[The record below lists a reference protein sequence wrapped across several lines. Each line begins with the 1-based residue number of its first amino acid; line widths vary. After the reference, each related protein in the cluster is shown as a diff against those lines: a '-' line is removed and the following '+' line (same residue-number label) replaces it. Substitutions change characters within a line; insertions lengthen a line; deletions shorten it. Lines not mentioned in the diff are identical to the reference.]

1 MSVKEFINNVSTEN
15 LKKNLFFLSRDIPFR
30 TVLYHRPWHER
41 SSLQEVDDFIADYAR
56 QCGAQVNPIPI
67 KVRPFRCNPSKP
79 LHHWYDA
86 PLENDPWYDTANVEV
101 TIPGTEKP
109 EEIVQLASHKDSP
122 SWINSPGAY
131 DNAVGTVC
139 NLEIIR
145 LLAAAPRK
153 RTVRILFCN
162 EEHTPWH
169 SLTYATACAE
179 RKDKIIAV
187 LNNDSVSGG
196 LTEEERAMGI
206 KRYCA
211 QWATPEGK
219 KLADFMVSRAA
230 VYGLPVEAVTR
241 EKAVND
247 DDGMF
252 ITAGFPCT
260 VMNIGSDQYRDKE
273 YHQEGDIPERV
284 DLENLTLSVKLILGA
299 VCELADNGL
308 QILVQ

>member
-1 MSVKEFINNVSTEN
+1 MSINGFINQVNRDE
-15 LKKNLFFLSRDIPFR
+15 LKKNLFYLSRDPLPFR

-41 SSLQEVDDFIADYAR
+41 SSLQEADDFIAAYAR
-56 QCGAQVNPIPI
+56 ECGAEVNVIPN
-67 KVRPFRCNPSKP
+67 KVKPFRCNPSKP

-86 PLENDPWYDTANVEV
+86 PQEDDPWYDAANIEV
-101 TIPGTEKP
+101 IIPGT
-109 EEIVQLASHKDSP
+109 EIVQLASHKDSP

-131 DNAVGTVC
+131 DNAVGTIC

-145 LLAAAPRK
+145 ILAASPQK

-162 EEHTPWH
+162 EEHSPWH
-169 SLTYATACAE
+169 SLTYATACAQ

-196 LTEEERAMGI
+196 LTEEERARGI

-211 QWATPEGK
+211 GWSTPEGK

-230 VYGLPVEAVTR
+230 AYGLEMETKLH
-241 EKAVND
+241 EKTVND

-252 ITAGFPCT
+252 IKAGFPCA
-260 VMNIGSDQYRDKE
+260 VMNIGSAPYCDKE
-273 YHQEGDIPERV
+273 YHLEGDIPERV
-284 DLENLTLSVKLILGA
+284 DLDNLTLSVKLILGA
-299 VCELADNGL
+299 VCEIADAGTKVFD
-308 QILVQ
+308 I